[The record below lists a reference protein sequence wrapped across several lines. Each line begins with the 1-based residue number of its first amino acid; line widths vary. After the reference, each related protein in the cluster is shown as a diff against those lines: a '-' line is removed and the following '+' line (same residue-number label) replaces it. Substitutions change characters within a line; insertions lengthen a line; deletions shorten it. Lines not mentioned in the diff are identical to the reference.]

1 MKLRGKAKA
10 RARRKALERQAD
22 DVVTVRFTKRMYDPL
37 PPDADPQFTAI
48 WEAVH
53 PILIAKGN
61 PNGPTVSPDSEESL
75 AP

>member
-10 RARRKALERQAD
+10 RARRKALERREE
-22 DVVTVRFTKRMYDPL
+22 VVSVRFTKRMYDPL

-61 PNGPTVSPDSEESL
+61 PYAPTEPGAESEEG
-75 AP
+75 

>member
-10 RARRKALERQAD
+10 KARRKALARQD
-22 DVVTVRFTKRMYDPL
+22 DLVTVRFTKRMYDPL

-61 PNGPTVSPDSEESL
+61 PYGPTEPGSDSEEG
-75 AP
+75 

>member
-10 RARRKALERQAD
+10 RARRQAVERRE
-22 DVVTVRFTKRMYDPL
+22 DVVSVRFTRRLYAPL

-53 PILIAKGN
+53 PILIAKGT
-61 PNGPTVSPDSEESL
+61 PYSAAVPPDGAENT
-75 AP
+75 P